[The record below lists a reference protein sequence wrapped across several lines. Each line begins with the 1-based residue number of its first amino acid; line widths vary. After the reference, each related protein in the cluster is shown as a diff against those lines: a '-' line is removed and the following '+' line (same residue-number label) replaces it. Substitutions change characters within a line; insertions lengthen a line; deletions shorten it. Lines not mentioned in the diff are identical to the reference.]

1 MFTTK
6 NNDGQAQSA
15 GGMSKY
21 LGIGNF
27 KLKINSMEAIK
38 ANATD
43 NYKVR
48 FNVET
53 EPIAVAGFVAEDGH
67 YGQIGRVDTVYLAGE
82 NQISEFTT
90 LIATLA
96 TKIGVKDAVDTVT
109 ASNVP
114 DYVAAISPILTGH
127 YFFGRLTGEEY
138 DRGQD
143 ETGKQKKPGLR
154 LKWSR
159 YGTFA
164 SMEEGIEKLKPVDE
178 SNKYDLKK
186 LEVNTSTSVV
196 DTSAVNS
203 AF

>member
-1 MFTTK
+1 MISTK

-15 GGMSKY
+15 GMSKY
-21 LGIGNF
+21 LGIGNY
-27 KLKINSMEAIK
+27 KLKINSVEAIK

-53 EPIAVAGFVAEDGH
+53 EPITVAGFVAEEGH
-67 YGQIGRVDTVYLAGE
+67 YGLVGRVDTVYLAGE

-114 DYVAAISPILTGH
+114 DYVAAINPILTGH
-127 YFFGRLTGEEY
+127 YFFGRLNGEQY

-143 ETGKQKKPGLR
+143 ETGKQKNPGLR

-164 SMEEGIEKLKPVDE
+164 SIEEGIEKLKPVDE
-178 SNKYDLKK
+178 NNKYDLKK

-196 DTSAVNS
+196 DTGAVNS

>member
-1 MFTTK
+1 MFNTK

-15 GGMSKY
+15 GISKY
-21 LGIGNF
+21 LGIGNY
-27 KLKINSMEAIK
+27 KLKINSLEAIK
-38 ANATD
+38 ANTSD

-53 EPIAVAGFVAEDGH
+53 EPIATPGFVAEEGH
-67 YGQIGRVDTVYLAGE
+67 YGQIGRVDTVYLATDG
-82 NQISEFTT
+82 QISEFTT

-96 TKIGVKDAVDTVT
+96 IKMGVKEEIDTVE
-109 ASNVP
+109 ASNVK
-114 DYVAAISPILTGH
+114 DYVDAIGPILTGK

-143 ETGKQKKPGLR
+143 ETGKKKTPGVR

-164 SMEEGIEKLKPVDE
+164 SLDEGIEKLKPVDPT
-178 SNKYDLKK
+178 NKYDLKK
-186 LEVNTSTSVV
+186 VEINTSTTIV
-196 DTSAVNS
+196 DTTAINN